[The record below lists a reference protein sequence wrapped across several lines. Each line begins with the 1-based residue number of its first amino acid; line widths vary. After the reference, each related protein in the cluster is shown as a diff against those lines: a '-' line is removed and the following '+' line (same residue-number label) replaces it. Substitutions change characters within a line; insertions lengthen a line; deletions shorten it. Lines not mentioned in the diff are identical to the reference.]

1 MHHGDISI
9 YLQLLTDFQDDDVRS
24 ALLRSIWG
32 TGGLGK
38 HTINQFSL
46 QSTQKADTG
55 ELLIY

>member
-9 YLQLLTDFQDDDVRS
+9 YLQLLTDFQYDYIQS
-24 ALLRSIWG
+24 ALIRSIWG
-32 TGGLGK
+32 TGGLSK

-55 ELLIY
+55 KSLIY